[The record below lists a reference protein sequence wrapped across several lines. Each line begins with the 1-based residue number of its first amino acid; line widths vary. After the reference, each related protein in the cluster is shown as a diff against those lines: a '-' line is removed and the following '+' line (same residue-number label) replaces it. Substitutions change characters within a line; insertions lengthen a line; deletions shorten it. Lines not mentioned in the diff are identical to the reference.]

1 MDVVAQAHYVYDHR
15 YVLDASLSGSAAS
28 ILEPGHRWGIFPS
41 VGAAWIMSEEAALK
55 SDWLNLLKLRAS
67 YGPDV
72 LIMVL
77 TFILMC
83 MVQGEVIIS
92 EKIRQASVV

>member
-1 MDVVAQAHYVYDHR
+1 MYWTH
-15 YVLDASLSGSAAS
+15 LLSGSAAS

-67 YGPDV
+67 YGISGRADYGTDPYLDV
-72 LIMVL
+72 YG
-77 TFILMC
+77 T
-83 MVQGEVIIS
+83 GEVIIS